1 MVFLLTE
8 NRKQTRVMKYMT
20 NQPKQ
25 CTILQGTSLKTGPQ
39 TLGTKFDS
47 SQNPSRSKTPAK
59 PLGVFFRRKWMQQAN
74 KEGTQTKKK
83 LYQVLQMFFKIISFG
98 RTRNLHFGNQVG
110 SLWRS
115 WWHESG
121 NRSYLATFLSRVLR
135 SLKGEYVR
143 GDCDFGPCS
152 CLLWDV
158 NFDFKMFIQFRNEQ
172 NSGSLFTWRLK
183 TTKWSPGIV
192 DCKPLPKNHGLFG
205 FKVIQTILGGS
216 SQLASS

>member
-98 RTRNLHFGNQVG
+98 RTRNLHLGNQVG

-121 NRSYLATFLSRVLR
+121 NRLLLGYFPFPRPQIFWKGSMLGEIVTLAHVVAYFGTWILTSKCSSSFEMNKIQGPFLR
-135 SLKGEYVR
+135 
-143 GDCDFGPCS
+143 D
-152 CLLWDV
+152 
-158 NFDFKMFIQFRNEQ
+158 
-172 NSGSLFTWRLK
+172 
-183 TTKWSPGIV
+183 
-192 DCKPLPKNHGLFG
+192 
-205 FKVIQTILGGS
+205 
-216 SQLASS
+216 A